1 MEWTLSGWLCHV
13 YVYVKYCVLID
24 CFLNTTLI
32 FTNVFLPY
40 FGGSLLI
47 LVYFMFFFILYK
59 HLLSGMSILWWGLCC
74 SSLLFSM
81 LCCVLFVFVLCLV
94 VNVASVSGLFYVLLS
109 MLPVFLDCP
118 FLIALSGFSLFTIY
132 IFYVYDTSL
141 TFIKW
146 SVNIWSRKVRVSSI
160 LLYYPTIDEVFVP

>member
-24 CFLNTTLI
+24 CFLSTTLI

-59 HLLSGMSILWWGLCC
+59 HLLSGMSICDGVCVVHLY
-74 SSLLFSM
+74 SF
-81 LCCVLFVFVLCLV
+81 LCCVVFCL
-94 VNVASVSGLFYVLLS
+94 SSFYVLLS
-109 MLPVFLDCP
+109 MLPVFLDCSMSCCQWVT
-118 FLIALSGFSLFTIY
+118 LTTRHRTIQ
-132 IFYVYDTSL
+132 
-141 TFIKW
+141 KHW
-146 SVNIWSRKVRVSSI
+146 
-160 LLYYPTIDEVFVP
+160 